1 MANTAD
7 MLVRGTLALV
17 TSLALGY
24 YTQRIRIAHGPTTA
38 RLYTLLQLTQF
49 HIPYYASRTLPN
61 TFALVLTTLANAAFL
76 PGGYPSAGIVLLTVT
91 AVVFRAEVALLLA
104 FYAAHLLFTRRIC
117 LPTLLASGAAGGIVG
132 LAATLAVDSYFW
144 QSSPPIFS
152 TPGLGRW
159 RWLWPE
165 ASAFYFNAVQGHASE
180 WGTQPAHYYFS
191 SCLPKLLL
199 NPVTLLTLPT
209 ALAVARR
216 AAGALLLPNLWFVS
230 IYSLLV
236 AHKEWRFV
244 VYAVPPLT
252 HLSALGGAWLWTR
265 RHKAA
270 VCGLAALALAAS
282 LAVSMVAAGG
292 MLALSST
299 NYPGGAALSRLPRHL
314 TAGAGNQTRVWMDVE
329 TCMTGASLFLQ
340 DSVVSGDKGA
350 PAVEWD
356 KTEDGVVLQTAE
368 FWQGVDF
375 AIAADP
381 ESVRARGRGAFE
393 VIDVVYAFGGVKIL
407 RSDRHA
413 PKAGEAEAAGAATGQ
428 TARRRGWRQDGFGIG
443 LGRGRQLRVDMKE
456 ALWILRRR
464 PVAE

>member
-1 MANTAD
+1 
-7 MLVRGTLALV
+7 MLVRGTLALA

-76 PGGYPSAGIVLLTVT
+76 PGGHPSVGIALLAVT

-104 FYAAHLLFTRRIC
+104 FYATHLLLTRRIR
-117 LPTLLASGAAGGIVG
+117 PAALLVAGAVGGIAG
-132 LAATLAVDSYFW
+132 LAATLAVDSFFW

-159 RWLWPE
+159 QWLWPE

-199 NPVTLLTLPT
+199 NPITLLTLPT
-209 ALAVARR
+209 ALAGARR
-216 AAGALLLPNLWFVS
+216 AAGALLLPNLWFVG

-252 HLSALGGAWLWTR
+252 HLSALGGTWLWTR
-265 RHKAA
+265 RHKA
-270 VCGLAALALAAS
+270 VVFQLAALGLAAS
-282 LAVSMVAAGG
+282 LPVSMVAAGG
-292 MLALSST
+292 ILALSST
-299 NYPGGAALSRLPRHL
+299 NYPGGVALSRLPRHL
-314 TAGAGNQTRVWMDVE
+314 PAGAAAAAGNRTRVWMDVE
-329 TCMTGASLFLQ
+329 TCMTGASRFLQ
-340 DSVVSGDKGA
+340 DSVFGDDRGA
-350 PAVEWD
+350 AAVVKVEWD
-356 KTEDGVVLQTAE
+356 KTEDAAVLRTSD
-368 FWQGVDF
+368 FWRGVDF
-375 AIAADP
+375 AITADP
-381 ESVRARGRGAFE
+381 ELVRARGRGAFE
-393 VIDVVYAFGGVKIL
+393 VVDVVRAFGGAKVLKP
-407 RSDRHA
+407 DWH
-413 PKAGEAEAAGAATGQ
+413 AGEPEAAGAAAVKTVERQ
-428 TARRRGWRQDGFGIG
+428 RWQQDGFGIG
-443 LGRGRQLRVDMKE
+443 LGRGWQLRIDMKE

-464 PVAE
+464 PMVE